1 MRNKK
6 AIALLLSIACAAS
19 LLTGCQTTKTDSQ
32 NDTKETASA
41 SADST
46 DNKDEDVSEHET
58 ITIESPFRSLS
69 PFMKILK
76 EKYPEINLEV
86 IPYSGKNTTA
96 YLKGQLS
103 ADDMPDIY
111 VTTVYTPGQ
120 DDVSDRL
127 MDLSGYSFTGN
138 YAEARLAD
146 VSDNGAI
153 YLLPTY
159 YTCMGITY
167 NKTLLEKNGW
177 ELPTSFKE
185 LEELAPKVKEAG
197 YNLAIDQIQLPGY
210 GFQYL
215 CNILDTAFLNTLQG
229 RKWQNDF
236 LNGDTTVAD
245 TPQMQEALA
254 YLDKWREIGMLNG
267 DGDISSDLN
276 TRVTMGEGNTL
287 FMLGN
292 NNVFDESETTDE
304 FGLMPFLSE
313 DGSQNAY
320 VLSVSRYVGLNKHL
334 EDKENEAKLEDALHV
349 MEVMSSVEGL
359 EALNSTYMDS
369 SLLPLKDYEVSDT
382 NIYKDIEEELNSGE
396 TAPFIYNGWE
406 DLIVPVGETMIS
418 YMQGDKETEDIESA
432 LDDNQRLLEDNTDT
446 VYTTVTEKIDTDDCA
461 KLIGIAFGEASGAD
475 VALISENKW
484 YEDNEDLNK
493 DGVSGALFALPVTDQ
508 ELTSIVPTGWND
520 NIQTVTLTGKRIKE
534 LVESGYDRNAEG
546 YIYPYQLVTPENF
559 ELKDDDTYTV
569 AICGATEETAEEGN
583 IQDTGILG
591 LDAVR
596 EYVGQFDTLTK
607 NDLVWE

>member
-1 MRNKK
+1 MKNKK
-6 AIALLLSIACAAS
+6 AIALLLSAICAAS
-19 LLTGCQTTKTDSQ
+19 LLTGCQTTKTDSK
-32 NDTKETASA
+32 NDTEETASA

-46 DNKDEDVSEHET
+46 DNKDDDVSEHET

-86 IPYSGKNTTA
+86 IPYSGKNMTA

-103 ADDMPDIY
+103 AGDMPDIY

-245 TPQMQEALA
+245 SPQMQEALA

-267 DGDISSDLN
+267 DGDISSDIN
-276 TRVTMGEGNTL
+276 TRATMGEGNTL

-292 NNVFDESETTDE
+292 NNAFDEGETTDE

-320 VLSVSRYVGLNKHL
+320 ILSVSRYVGLNKHL
-334 EDKENEAKLEDALHV
+334 EDKGNETKLEDALHV

-359 EALNSTYMDS
+359 EALNTNYMDS
-369 SLLPLKDYEVSDT
+369 SLLPLKNYEVSDT

-396 TAPFIYNGWE
+396 TAPFIYSGWE
-406 DLIVPVGETMIS
+406 DLIVPIGEAMIS
-418 YMQGDKETEDIESA
+418 YMQGDKEIEDVENVI
-432 LDDNQRLLEDNTDT
+432 DDNQHLLEDNTDT

-475 VALISENKW
+475 VALVSENKW
-484 YEDNEDLNK
+484 YDDNEELNK

-508 ELTSIVPTGWND
+508 ELTSIVPTGWSD

-534 LVESGYDRNAEG
+534 LVESGYDRNGEG

-559 ELKDDDTYTV
+559 ELKDEDTYTA
-569 AICGATEETAEEGN
+569 AICGVTEETAEEGK